1 MPSET
6 LKLIPDFTPPHK
18 NKQKLH
24 GPDTTEKILKHGSEA
39 AVLSCITETKTV
51 FIRWVRG
58 VATQW
63 LYCPSPPAVQPHTKR
78 PPLTAL
84 FLRFETRAQGGFPT
98 SQHYGLHLGSPYSSL
113 KPQGF
118 QGNLLGLTTGN
129 LILATISTRILAH
142 QNSYHS
148 TQAVVP
154 TSRFV
159 HPEWQEADALSPG
172 NTLGCRSIWLVFSSK
187 EPWKFWSLV
196 YSHSSRE
203 LSKNTTC
210 SLTSLGT

>member
-1 MPSET
+1 MGERSCYTVTVLPLPPGGAAPHQEASPDCSVPPVWNKSSEWISSFPA
-6 LKLIPDFTPPHK
+6 LWVASWEPLLQSH
-18 NKQKLH
+18 
-24 GPDTTEKILKHGSEA
+24 TTD
-39 AVLSCITETKTV
+39 
-51 FIRWVRG
+51 
-58 VATQW
+58 
-63 LYCPSPPAVQPHTKR
+63 
-78 PPLTAL
+78 
-84 FLRFETRAQGGFPT
+84 
-98 SQHYGLHLGSPYSSL
+98 
-113 KPQGF
+113 F